1 MLFFIVGTYVKAQ
14 DTLTYKGLIMT
25 PISKVSV
32 IGGGPYI
39 SCSSVYSPDG
49 IENIWFQTDTSFNY
63 SLTIGNGVFIT
74 SYYEEDILTSI
85 YQEDIFKM
93 PLTRYK
99 EFRLSTVYD
108 SYKIVPT
115 VYFRECNLSC
125 EIILFYVLEVEF
137 KYVLFR
143 NKNTVRLFNVNAQ
156 KEQEMFIEYPT
167 ITYFITEIM
176 SIKPYKVTD
185 EK

>member
-1 MLFFIVGTYVKAQ
+1 
-14 DTLTYKGLIMT
+14 
-25 PISKVSV
+25 
-32 IGGGPYI
+32 
-39 SCSSVYSPDG
+39 
-49 IENIWFQTDTSFNY
+49 
-63 SLTIGNGVFIT
+63 
-74 SYYEEDILTSI
+74 
-85 YQEDIFKM
+85 M

-99 EFRLSTVYD
+99 EFHLSTVYD

-176 SIKPYKVTD
+176 PIKPYKVTD